1 MTSRRFAC
9 IGLPIGLIVLAAAAA
24 AAAAAG
30 GPGPRPVRA
39 EALPG
44 RAMGQTSDEAQR
56 LAGRVRDRMLESRGL
71 LDRYGYFEEDTEIQL
86 DPTGAEEGR
95 ETRVYVVSP
104 APQGGVS
111 ESRLLTVNGK
121 EPSQD
126 EREEDEERRGDDKSD
141 ASRES
146 RDDRQ
151 RRRREAVED
160 LRRGLTVRIAG
171 HETVDGHQTTILA
184 FEPRPGARLES
195 RLGLFIRAMRGRI
208 WVTAAGEL
216 VQVDAELVDNVS
228 VGWGLIARI
237 WKGSSL
243 RARQQLKDGAWL
255 PYELNAQAQ
264 GRTLLFRTFRTRY
277 AVKFWGFTL
286 GATPTS

>member
-1 MTSRRFAC
+1 MASRTLAR
-9 IGLPIGLIVLAAAAA
+9 IGPAIGLIVLT
-24 AAAAAG
+24 AAAG
-30 GPGPRPVRA
+30 GPTPWPVGV

-44 RAMGQTSDEAQR
+44 RANPQTSDEAQR
-56 LAGRVRDRMLESRGL
+56 LAARVRDRMLESRGL

-86 DPTGAEEGR
+86 DPSGAEESR

-104 APQGGVS
+104 APPGGVS
-111 ESRLLTVNGK
+111 DSRLLTVNGK
-121 EPSQD
+121 EPSPD
-126 EREEDEERRGDDKSD
+126 EREEDEERRADDKSD

-160 LRRGLTVRIAG
+160 LRRGLTVQITG
-171 HETVDGHQTTILA
+171 HEAIGGHQTTILA
-184 FEPRPGARLES
+184 FEPRPGARLHS
-195 RLGLFIRAMRGRI
+195 RMGLFIRAMRGRI
-208 WVTAAGEL
+208 WVTPAGEI
-216 VQVDAELVDNVS
+216 VQIEAELVDNVS

-243 RARQQLKDGAWL
+243 RARQQALNGAWL
-255 PYELNAQAQ
+255 PHELTAEAQ

-277 AVKFWGFTL
+277 AAKFWGFKL